1 MAEKK
6 DVATLTFIR
15 SNSLFIPNATVF
27 ISSFCIMVLE
37 LVASR
42 LIARYLGS
50 SLYTW
55 TAVIGIVLAG
65 ITIGNFVGGK
75 LADRFQAAK
84 ILGIIFIL
92 CSISCVSIVRLNSI
106 AGAMTA
112 LEQFRLPVRIF
123 SHIAIVFLVPSILLG
138 TISPLVAKMALD
150 RGHKPGNTIGDIY
163 ACGAAGSIA
172 GTFVAGYYLLGVLG
186 SIAIVRVVAGVLLL
200 LGISFVLARN
210 KLSGGIITPPA
221 GKDARQKSV
230 TSSSI
235 PMMWFC
241 ITVFLSSAC
250 IMILEMVAS
259 RMAARQLGSS
269 LYTWT
274 SIIGVVLTG
283 ITIGNYYGGRLA
295 DRFAPRKVVALF
307 FMFSSISCLLI
318 IILNDLI
325 GLNQW
330 EALFYLSWP
339 VRVFLHISMIY
350 LLPSLLLG
358 AISPVVAKMALDLGR
373 KTGATV
379 GNIYAWGAAGSIAG
393 TFLAGYYLIAT
404 IGTIAIVF
412 SVAGLLILVGIFYRP
427 RQVAGY
433 VWLLIF
439 IFAACIGCLPTE
451 YLEGKGKFGSALNNI
466 AVKMSLR
473 QPPQPGIIYEDETPY
488 CYVAVK
494 RITVDPET
502 LSFFQDKLAHSHLI
516 VGDISKLQYPYEQ
529 IHAAITQRFCPK
541 GSKKISTLTIGGG
554 GYVYP
559 RYLETFWPGG
569 RVDVVEIDPGVT
581 KAAMEAFGLAK
592 DTTINT
598 YTMDARNFV
607 DELLQKMARGQE
619 IPKYDF
625 IYEDA
630 LNDYSVPFQLTTKE
644 FNDKIVALL
653 TDDGIYMAEVVDVY
667 ESGRL
672 LSAFVSTLEK
682 TFANVQVVAEVVPDI
697 ARTTFV
703 VVASQ
708 HKINLENLNYEEP
721 ARDLKLT
728 LLSEE
733 KLAQLKAQ
741 TNGAILTDD
750 FAPVD
755 NMMASVVRRSA
766 IDLLTQK
773 YINEAFEFYENKQF
787 DKSLAR
793 YSKLLEINPAMT
805 KVFAYEKMGVL
816 LAELGR
822 LPESV
827 EAFNN
832 AIIFNKQAILK
843 NDLSNVYKCLG
854 IALIRQGKY
863 TRAVEPLNKAV
874 EGFIQQSKD
883 SPKSLRVFE
892 NLAASYTALAQVNG
906 ALKKIKDANAA
917 HQGAIKTYKKAA
929 GLNPTNINYYVEPIK
944 AYLYI
949 DEPNKAIKLLDSA
962 IDIMLKYKQQ
972 DQVDALRR
980 FRNNILQ
987 QLQRRQ

>member
-1 MAEKK
+1 
-6 DVATLTFIR
+6 
-15 SNSLFIPNATVF
+15 
-27 ISSFCIMVLE
+27 MVLE

-65 ITIGNFVGGK
+65 ISAGNFLGGK
-75 LADRFQAAK
+75 LADKFQPAK
-84 ILGIIFIL
+84 ILGAIFIL
-92 CSISCVSIVRLNSI
+92 CSLCCLAIIKLNDLAGTI
-106 AGAMTA
+106 AY
-112 LEQFRLPVRIF
+112 LQQLDLPIRIF
-123 SHIAIVFLVPSILLG
+123 SHIAIVFLAPSVLLG

-150 RGHKPGNTIGDIY
+150 KGHKPGGTIGDIY
-163 ACGAAGSIA
+163 AWGAAGSIA

-186 SIAIVRVVAGVLLL
+186 SVAIVRVVAGVLLL
-200 LGISFVLARN
+200 LGISYVVARH
-210 KLSGGIITPPA
+210 KLSAGIISEATK
-221 GKDARQKSV
+221 KDARQESA

-235 PMMWFC
+235 SMMWFC
-241 ITVFLSSAC
+241 ATVFLASAC

-283 ITIGNYYGGRLA
+283 ITIGNYCGGRLA
-295 DRFAPRKVVALF
+295 DRFAPRKVVALL

-330 EALFYLSWP
+330 EALYYLNWP

-358 AISPVVAKMALDLGR
+358 MISPVVAKMALDLGR
-373 KTGATV
+373 KTGGTV

-393 TFLAGYYLIAT
+393 TLIAGYYLIAT
-404 IGTIAIVF
+404 IGTIAIVW
-412 SVAGLLILVGIFYRP
+412 SVAGLLIWVGIFYRP

-433 VWLLIF
+433 VWLV
-439 IFAACIGCLPTE
+439 IFAFAASIGFLPTE
-451 YLEGKGKFGSALNNI
+451 HLEGNGKFGRGLNNLAI
-466 AVKMSLR
+466 KMSLR
-473 QPPQPGIIYEDETPY
+473 QPHRAGVLYEDETPY
-488 CYVAVK
+488 CYVAV
-494 RITVDPET
+494 RRTNVEPEI
-502 LSFFQDKLAHSHLI
+502 LSFYQDKLVHSHLM
-516 VGDISKLQYPYEQ
+516 VDDTSKLLYAYEQ
-529 IHAAITQRFCPK
+529 IHAAITQRFSPK

-559 RYLETFWPGG
+559 RYIEAFWPGS
-569 RVDVVEIDPGVT
+569 RVDVAEIDPGVT
-581 KAAMEAFGLAK
+581 RAAMEAFGLAR

-598 YTMDARNFV
+598 YTMDARNYV
-607 DELLQKMARGQE
+607 DGLLQKQARGQE

-644 FNDKIVALL
+644 FNDKIVQLL
-653 TDDGIYMAEVVDVY
+653 ADDGIYMAEVIEVY
-667 ESGRL
+667 ESGRF
-672 LSAFVSTLEK
+672 LSAFVNTLEK
-682 TFANVQVVAEVVPDI
+682 TFANVQVVTEVGPDV

-708 HKINLENLNYEEP
+708 HKINLENLNHEEP

-733 KLAQLKAQ
+733 KLAQLKAK

-755 NMMASVVRRSA
+755 NMLAPVVRRSA

-773 YINEAFEFYENKQF
+773 YINEALEFYNNKQF

-793 YSKLLEINPAMT
+793 YSKLLEINPEMT
-805 KVFAYEKMGVL
+805 KAFAYEKMGVL
-816 LAELGR
+816 LAEQGKLQ
-822 LPESV
+822 ESIDTFYK
-827 EAFNN
+827 AIKFNE
-832 AIIFNKQAILK
+832 QAVLK
-843 NDLSNVYKCLG
+843 NDLSNVYKSLG
-854 IALIRQGKY
+854 IALARQGKISE
-863 TRAVEPLNKAV
+863 AVEPLNKAV
-874 EGFIQQSKD
+874 EGFTQQSKD
-883 SPKSLRVFE
+883 SPKSLQVYE
-892 NLAASYTALAQVNG
+892 NLAGSYSALAQVNG
-906 ALKKIKDANAA
+906 ALENTEDTLAA
-917 HQGAIKTYKKAA
+917 HKGAINTYKIAIQLDPA
-929 GLNPTNINYYVEPIK
+929 NVNYHVEAIK
-944 AYLYI
+944 ALLYI
-949 DEPNKAIKLLDSA
+949 DESDKAIKLLDNA
-962 IDIMLKYKQQ
+962 VDVMLKHKQQ
-972 DQVDALRR
+972 NQADALRQ

-987 QLQRRQ
+987 QLQSRQ

>member
-1 MAEKK
+1 
-6 DVATLTFIR
+6 
-15 SNSLFIPNATVF
+15 
-27 ISSFCIMVLE
+27 MVLE

-65 ITIGNFVGGK
+65 ITIGNFVGGR

-92 CSISCVSIVRLNSI
+92 CSISCISIGWLNSI
-106 AGAMTA
+106 AGAMAT
-112 LEQFRLPVRIF
+112 LEQSRLPVRIF
-123 SHIAIVFLVPSILLG
+123 SHIAIVFLAPSVLLG
-138 TISPLVAKMALD
+138 TISPLIAKMALD
-150 RGHKPGNTIGDIY
+150 KGHKPGGTIGDIY
-163 ACGAAGSIA
+163 AWGAAGSIA

-186 SIAIVRVVAGVLLL
+186 SVAIVRVVAGVLLL
-200 LGISFVLARN
+200 LGISYVVARH
-210 KLSGGIITPPA
+210 KLSGGIISEA
-221 GKDARQKSV
+221 NREDARQESA

-235 PMMWFC
+235 SMMWFC

-283 ITIGNYYGGRLA
+283 ITIGNYCGGRLA
-295 DRFAPRKVVALF
+295 DRFAPRKVVALL

-330 EALFYLSWP
+330 EALYYLNWP

-358 AISPVVAKMALDLGR
+358 TISPVVAKMALDLGR
-373 KTGATV
+373 KTGGTV

-393 TFLAGYYLIAT
+393 TFIAGYYLIVT
-404 IGTIAIVF
+404 IGTIAIVW

-433 VWLLIF
+433 VWLV
-439 IFAACIGCLPTE
+439 IFAFAAGIGSLPTE
-451 YLEGKGKFGSALNNI
+451 YLEGKGKFGKGLNNL

-473 QPPQPGIIYEDETPY
+473 QPHRAGVLYEDETPY
-488 CYVAVK
+488 CYVAVR
-494 RITVDPET
+494 RIKADPET
-502 LSFFQDKLAHSHLI
+502 LSFFQDKLAHSHMI
-516 VGDISKLQYPYEQ
+516 VGDISKLQYAYEQ
-529 IHAAITQRFCPK
+529 IHAAITQRFSSRGREK
-541 GSKKISTLTIGGG
+541 LSTLTIGGG
-554 GYVYP
+554 GYVFP
-559 RYLETFWPGG
+559 RYIEAFWPGS
-569 RVDVVEIDPGVT
+569 RVDVAEIDPGVT
-581 KAAMEAFGLAK
+581 RAAMEAFGLAV

-598 YTMDARNFV
+598 YTMDARNYV
-607 DELLQKMARGQE
+607 DGLLQKQARGQE

-644 FNDKIVALL
+644 FNDKIAELL
-653 TDDGIYMAEVVDVY
+653 ADDGIYMTEMIEVY
-667 ESGRL
+667 ESGRF
-672 LSAFVSTLEK
+672 LSAFVNTLEK
-682 TFANVQVVAEVVPDI
+682 TFANVQVVTEVGPDV

-708 HKINLENLNYEEP
+708 HKINLENLNHEEP

-733 KLAQLKAQ
+733 KLAQLKAK

-755 NMMASVVRRSA
+755 NMLAPVVRRSA

-773 YINEAFEFYENKQF
+773 YVNEALEFYENKQF

-793 YSKLLEINPAMT
+793 YSKLLEINPEMT

-816 LAELGR
+816 LAEQGKLQ
-822 LPESV
+822 ESIDTFYK
-827 EAFNN
+827 AIKFNE
-832 AIIFNKQAILK
+832 QALLK
-843 NDLSNVYKCLG
+843 NDLSNVYKSLG
-854 IALIRQGKY
+854 IALIRQGKISE
-863 TRAVEPLNKAV
+863 AVEPLNKAV

-883 SPKSLRVFE
+883 SPKSLQVYE
-892 NLAASYTALAQVNG
+892 NLAGSYSALAQVNG
-906 ALKKIKDANAA
+906 ALENTKDTLAA
-917 HQGAIKTYKKAA
+917 YNGAINTYKIAA
-929 GLNPTNINYYVEPIK
+929 RLDPANVNYHVEVIK
-944 AYLYI
+944 ALLYI
-949 DEPNKAIKLLDSA
+949 GESDKAIKLLDNA
-962 IDIMLKYKQQ
+962 VDVMLKYKQQ
-972 DQVDALRR
+972 NQADALRQ

-987 QLQRRQ
+987 QLQGRQ